1 MKNRITQAEFARM
14 AGVNRSTVHRWIA
27 AGRIEADAQGLIDP
41 DAAARMREATESP
54 LPHHQARKAQF
65 DEARAG
71 DGLGQAT
78 SAQQSATS
86 GQPTAADPMP
96 AAEKIGT
103 ALKLETY
110 KLQKAKAETAN
121 LELDKL
127 AGALVERAEVDF
139 VLHDFG
145 NTLRGLLESL
155 PDRLAPAIA
164 AHRGDVNAIHK
175 TLEDTAHDLLNEMAD
190 MMKRKMETLAA

>member
-27 AGRIEADAQGLIDP
+27 SGRIEADAQGLIDP
-41 DAAARMREATESP
+41 EAAARMREATESP

-65 DEARAG
+65 DEARSG

-86 GQPTAADPMP
+86 GQPPAADPMP

-127 AGALVERAEVDF
+127 AGSLVERADVDF
-139 VLHDFG
+139 VLSDFG
-145 NTLRGLLESL
+145 NTLRGLMEGRA
-155 PDRLAPAIA
+155 DRLAPAIA
-164 AHRGDVNAIHK
+164 AHRGDVGAIHK
-175 TLEDTAHDLLNEMAD
+175 AIEDDSHDLLLAMSD
-190 MMKRKMETLAA
+190 TMKRKMEQI